1 MSINDFRNFPMYLY
15 CIYNLFIAFCYGI
28 KSPLPSLSRAMAAP
42 EIFHPSVKI
51 IIGSRTMLV
60 RLPRTYPIMAL
71 PDCPSA
77 RRIFEKQFA
86 IRTNGPE

>member
-1 MSINDFRNFPMYLY
+1 MSHWGRRRKSFVKKK
-15 CIYNLFIAFCYGI
+15 CKGI
-28 KSPLPSLSRAMAAP
+28 LTISKSPLPSLSRAMAAP